1 MHRTIVALIFLATA
15 ASAQNSPVGY
25 SDTPVI
31 PGQKWK
37 VHDID
42 RVHPRQVTPGTE
54 GRPPSD
60 AVVLFDGK
68 DLSKWDGVKDGKKVP
83 AAWKVENGYMEV
95 VPGAGI
101 LSSKD
106 KFGTAQYHVEWTS
119 PTEIKGNSQGRG
131 NSGFFLMDKYEIQ
144 VLDSWNNLT
153 YADGQASAIY
163 GQWPPLVNAA
173 RKPGEWQTYDIIFE
187 APKFEGQSR
196 QAGLRDGA
204 AQRRGDASPSGA
216 HRANHPPP
224 NWQVRGAWAGRADF
238 AAGSRRQSA
247 LPEYLG
253 APHRRLRSA
262 VGRLH
267 SAASTA
273 AKRRPLERRLS
284 ETAEKRLQ
292 RNSVSTRM

>member
-1 MHRTIVALIFLATA
+1 MIRTIVMLISLAAA

-42 RVHPRQVTPGTE
+42 RVHPHQVTPGVN
-54 GRPPSD
+54 GSAPSD

-68 DLSKWDGVKDGKKVP
+68 DLSKWDAMKDGKKIAP
-83 AAWKVENGYMEV
+83 GWKVENGYMEV
-95 VPGAGI
+95 APQSGMLV
-101 LSSKD
+101 SKD

-131 NSGFFLMDKYEIQ
+131 NSGFFLMSKYEIQ

-153 YADGQASAIY
+153 YADGQASALY

-187 APKFEGQSR
+187 APTFEGGKVVKPAYVTVLHNGVVTHHHKELIGSTIHR
-196 QAGLRDGA
+196 QVGKYEPHQPEEPISLQDHGDKVRYRNIWVRRIGA
-204 AQRRGDASPSGA
+204 YDQP
-216 HRANHPPP
+216 
-224 NWQVRGAWAGRADF
+224 
-238 AAGSRRQSA
+238 
-247 LPEYLG
+247 
-253 APHRRLRSA
+253 
-262 VGRLH
+262 
-267 SAASTA
+267 
-273 AKRRPLERRLS
+273 
-284 ETAEKRLQ
+284 
-292 RNSVSTRM
+292 